1 MSWVKIDDNFA
12 SHPKIVAA
20 GPMAGW
26 LYICGL
32 TYSARY
38 LTDGFIPAKQV
49 RLLADIESPA
59 TVAAKLVECGLWE
72 PVDGGYMIHDYLKYN
87 PSGVQV
93 KRDREAAAARQAAWR
108 ERNAQPT
115 DEQTPDGRGSNGEVT
130 PLVPEKF
137 SFPVPVPVPVPNP
150 VKTMA
155 AEKPAAESMPDIL
168 DGLRVESEGFLDGLQ
183 AEKSKPSAAEP
194 IAAPTPARK
203 GGRTFPEATNI
214 YVTKVRAAYPEDK
227 KLWPN
232 TAQVESIENTVIDP
246 PLFEKVVDFW
256 VGRGWNP
263 RNVIG
268 MLEMYLDGGP
278 KSNGKK
284 QKSDEPAG
292 YAGIREF
299 LKEQGL
305 DGGL

>member
-1 MSWVKIDDNFA
+1 MPWVKIDDNFA

-115 DEQTPDGRGSNGEVT
+115 EDEADNAKENNGEVM

-137 SFPVPVPVPVPNP
+137 TPPVPVPVPVPVPNP

-155 AEKPAAESMPDIL
+155 AKKPAA
-168 DGLRVESEGFLDGLQ
+168 
-183 AEKSKPSAAEP
+183 
-194 IAAPTPARK
+194 RK
-203 GGRTFPEATNI
+203 GRTLRPISAM
-214 YVTKVRAAYPEDK
+214 YKDKTKA
-227 KLWPN
+227 WPN
-232 TAQVESIENTVIDP
+232 AQQEEAIESTVKDV
-246 PLFEKVVDFW
+246 PLFAKTIDFW
-256 VGRGWNP
+256 LMSGWSP
-263 RNVIG
+263 KNVQG
-268 MLEMYLDGGP
+268 MLDMYKAGGP
-278 KSNGKK
+278 KSNGKGK
-284 QKSDEPAG
+284 RNDRPVEPDLRDSQRYIDDAEA
-292 YAGIREF
+292 YVA
-299 LKEQGL
+299 KH
-305 DGGL
+305 GGSITVL